1 MKLEREPDSN
11 EIEEME
17 EEVEEY
23 AVTDPLLSSNSMQV
37 FPGRLPLALLNK
49 WHASYIL
56 IKNHTYCQVEQT
68 TETTPTEG
76 SVHAD
81 MDTSNSLCS
90 SSLMIR
96 DFFYFKENV

>member
-49 WHASYIL
+49 WRASYIL
-56 IKNHTYCQVEQT
+56 IKNYTY
-68 TETTPTEG
+68 
-76 SVHAD
+76 S
-81 MDTSNSLCS
+81 
-90 SSLMIR
+90 
-96 DFFYFKENV
+96 

>member
-23 AVTDPLLSSNSMQV
+23 AVNDPLSSSNSMQV
-37 FPGRLPLALLNK
+37 FPGRLPLALLKK

-56 IKNHTYCQVEQT
+56 IKNY
-68 TETTPTEG
+68 
-76 SVHAD
+76 SY
-81 MDTSNSLCS
+81 S
-90 SSLMIR
+90 
-96 DFFYFKENV
+96 

>member
-37 FPGRLPLALLNK
+37 FPSRLPLALLNK
-49 WHASYIL
+49 WHAS
-56 IKNHTYCQVEQT
+56 
-68 TETTPTEG
+68 
-76 SVHAD
+76 
-81 MDTSNSLCS
+81 
-90 SSLMIR
+90 
-96 DFFYFKENV
+96 

>member
-37 FPGRLPLALLNK
+37 FLADFHLLCLINGMLLTFLSKIILIVRLNK
-49 WHASYIL
+49 LLKLLQQKVQCMQIWI
-56 IKNHTYCQVEQT
+56 QVTHCAHQ
-68 TETTPTEG
+68 
-76 SVHAD
+76 A
-81 MDTSNSLCS
+81 
-90 SSLMIR
+90 R
-96 DFFYFKENV
+96 W

>member
-1 MKLEREPDSN
+1 MKLERESDSD

-23 AVTDPLLSSNSMQV
+23 AVTDPLLFSNSMQV

-56 IKNHTYCQVEQT
+56 INTY
-68 TETTPTEG
+68 
-76 SVHAD
+76 S
-81 MDTSNSLCS
+81 
-90 SSLMIR
+90 
-96 DFFYFKENV
+96 